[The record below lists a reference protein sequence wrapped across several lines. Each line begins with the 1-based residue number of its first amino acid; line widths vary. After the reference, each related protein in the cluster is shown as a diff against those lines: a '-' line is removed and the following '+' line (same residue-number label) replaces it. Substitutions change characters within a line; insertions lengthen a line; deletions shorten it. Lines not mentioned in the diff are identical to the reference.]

1 MRPEREKKKVVHGKG
16 LGGRN
21 GGKYVTALTALGG
34 MM

>member
-1 MRPEREKKKVVHGKG
+1 MRPERGKKKATHGKG

-21 GGKYVTALTALGG
+21 GGKYVTVLAALGG